1 MVSASGITYD
11 NQGKAVG
18 GASLSIQPWIDE
30 PENGYRFGS
39 VVQVKSP
46 PVQYAA
52 PPYWGFAGANQSG
65 NKASILC
72 HDDRDKLVAE
82 YGKYK
87 AGFTP
92 VCFASEFVPSS
103 NSTSAQGFAYSV
115 LNQDDIAQ
123 NDYPD
128 WAILKSLMLRGLEN
142 IHANS
147 LRRGLVAIEPILAH
161 KEIAYA

>member
-1 MVSASGITYD
+1 MIG
-11 NQGKAVG
+11 
-18 GASLSIQPWIDE
+18 
-30 PENGYRFGS
+30 
-39 VVQVKSP
+39 
-46 PVQYAA
+46 
-52 PPYWGFAGANQSG
+52 
-65 NKASILC
+65 
-72 HDDRDKLVAE
+72 KLVAE

-103 NSTSAQGFAYSV
+103 NATPARGFAYSV

-142 IHANS
+142 LHANYGKS
-147 LRRGLVAIEPILAH
+147 LTITSAYRSPYVQYVVDTANIAAGKSKKPSPHSRHLHGDAIDIRTSFSLATWQTLHDIARQLVPKACIEPYQQSTLDHIH
-161 KEIAYA
+161 IDWRPV